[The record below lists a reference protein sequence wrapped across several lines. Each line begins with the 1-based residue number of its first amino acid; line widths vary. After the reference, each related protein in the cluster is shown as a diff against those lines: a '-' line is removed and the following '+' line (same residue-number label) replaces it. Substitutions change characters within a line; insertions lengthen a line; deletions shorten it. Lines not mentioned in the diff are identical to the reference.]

1 MLRRLEGGL
10 IDELGVDDG
19 NGNEG
24 VRSEEWLS
32 RRHLGRKIEFFKGE
46 ETWEQAKGTEV
57 RRHSRL

>member
-19 NGNEG
+19 DARGG
-24 VRSEEWLS
+24 VRSEDWLS

-46 ETWEQAKGTEV
+46 KSWEQAKGTEV
-57 RRHSRL
+57 RR